1 MAKHELFDFLIQN
14 NGINYCFTLSKFVLH
29 LFAPLAPLAPIS
41 GPGPGPQRNIL
52 LS

>member
-1 MAKHELFDFLIQN
+1 MAKHDLFDFITQKN
-14 NGINYCFTLSKFVLH
+14 DINHCFTLSKFVLH
-29 LFAPLAPLAPIS
+29 LFDPLAPLAPIS